1 MQATSDI
8 RCEMRERERGPCGR
22 PHRIWGIATGEI
34 ALCAF
39 ARGLEKRQ
47 RWAEQ
52 SRVRTPRPRRRRI
65 RQPPPVRTIVRGF
78 LVTTT
83 VRALH
88 TLRGTYTGFYEPRTQ
103 SVMVSHLAFEL
114 PVPLH
119 TRSGMGGQA
128 GWEEGEEGLYR
139 YAHGPR

>member
-52 SRVRTPRPRRRRI
+52 SAN
-65 RQPPPVRTIVRGF
+65 PP
-78 LVTTT
+78 TTST
-83 VRALH
+83 EDPPLCAL
-88 TLRGTYTGFYEPRTQ
+88 
-103 SVMVSHLAFEL
+103 
-114 PVPLH
+114 
-119 TRSGMGGQA
+119 
-128 GWEEGEEGLYR
+128 
-139 YAHGPR
+139 